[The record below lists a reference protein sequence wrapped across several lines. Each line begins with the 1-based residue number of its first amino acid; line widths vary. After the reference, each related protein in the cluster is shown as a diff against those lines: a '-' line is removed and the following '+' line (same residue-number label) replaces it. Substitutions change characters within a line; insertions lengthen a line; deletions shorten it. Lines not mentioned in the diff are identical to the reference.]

1 MLVTENVG
9 NFRSH
14 DTSYQRIITH
24 LIASIV
30 QNEGLTHLV
39 VEEKLEV
46 LGSPIIDN
54 EDPISDSY
62 FTKGN
67 LVYIRIMHFCSG
79 RAYR

>member
-24 LIASIV
+24 LIASIM

-46 LGSPIIDN
+46 LGSSIIDN
-54 EDPISDSY
+54 KDPISDSY

-67 LVYIRIMHFCSG
+67 LV
-79 RAYR
+79 